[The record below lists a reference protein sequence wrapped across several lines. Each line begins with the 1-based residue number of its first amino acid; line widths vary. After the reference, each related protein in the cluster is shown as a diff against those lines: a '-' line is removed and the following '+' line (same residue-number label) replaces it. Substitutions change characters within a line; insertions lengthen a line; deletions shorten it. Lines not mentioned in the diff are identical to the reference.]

1 MIRLVWSEATPSAVQ
16 KLYAPLF
23 MGPRAASQPK
33 QGPPRRQFTHSSSVP
48 CWSNATM
55 GNLVSFSTPKSE
67 AANFHALSALDIDK
81 QNVDFSAVNGKVR
94 ERPDQA
100 GCG

>member
-1 MIRLVWSEATPSAVQ
+1 
-16 KLYAPLF
+16 
-23 MGPRAASQPK
+23 
-33 QGPPRRQFTHSSSVP
+33 
-48 CWSNATM
+48 M